1 MRVKVGALEPL
12 GDRALG
18 EARAREL
25 SDVLGH
31 VAHALERGAHS
42 EGGDHDA
49 QVAGDGLLAGEDL
62 DRELVE
68 LEGLLVDDGVG
79 LDDLFGE
86 RDVARAERAG
96 GAVDRDGHE
105 VGDLD
110 QSALNV
116 LEGLVE
122 YFAHGR
128 VPSSSAARHGVSRNP
143 RDSSQR
149 RLTSGAV
156 TVNSSLCCD
165 SHGGERPVTVEGRPY
180 AGGMEQPQLVLL
192 ALLAGLLIGAAVVG
206 LVVAALRAR
215 DRSLAQ
221 TSAEVPE
228 GVEAMLGAMDDPA
241 FVCDTS
247 STVLALSPAAEV
259 FGAHAGEVISSEEL
273 KRVARVARDTGS
285 GIAENLRL
293 RRGAAPA
300 EPRLV
305 AVRAT
310 PISGR
315 LTLVVLRDIT
325 ERERVEEMRRDFVAN
340 TSHELKTPVGAVSL
354 LSEAIE
360 FAADDPAQVRHFASR
375 LQAEVTRLAA
385 LVNRILSLSRLQAS
399 DELRDVRDV
408 SIDEVVTAA
417 VEGYA
422 IQADAAQVT
431 VRPRRHQGCCG
442 ARRLTEAVGN
452 LVANAIAYSPEG
464 SKVGVGVKL
473 DDTVV
478 EIAVTDRGI
487 GIPESDQHRVFERFY
502 RADQARSRRTGGTG
516 LGLSIVKHAVQR
528 HGGEVRLWSRP
539 DRGSTFTIRL
549 PMSEAPDL
557 EGVRPKTPSQGPQ
570 ELRDDPV
577 PAKGDTA

>member
-1 MRVKVGALEPL
+1 
-12 GDRALG
+12 
-18 EARAREL
+18 
-25 SDVLGH
+25 
-31 VAHALERGAHS
+31 
-42 EGGDHDA
+42 
-49 QVAGDGLLAGEDL
+49 
-62 DRELVE
+62 
-68 LEGLLVDDGVG
+68 
-79 LDDLFGE
+79 
-86 RDVARAERAG
+86 
-96 GAVDRDGHE
+96 
-105 VGDLD
+105 
-110 QSALNV
+110 
-116 LEGLVE
+116 
-122 YFAHGR
+122 
-128 VPSSSAARHGVSRNP
+128 
-143 RDSSQR
+143 
-149 RLTSGAV
+149 
-156 TVNSSLCCD
+156 
-165 SHGGERPVTVEGRPY
+165 
-180 AGGMEQPQLVLL
+180 MEQPQLSLL
-192 ALLAGLLIGAAVVG
+192 ALLAGLLIGGAVVG
-206 LVVAALRAR
+206 LIAGAVRAR
-215 DRSLAQ
+215 NRTLAQ
-221 TSAEVPE
+221 TSTEVPE
-228 GVEAMLGAMDDPA
+228 GVEAMLDAMDDPA

-259 FGAHAGEVISSEEL
+259 FGVQAGEVIASEEL

-315 LTLVVLRDIT
+315 LTLLVLRDIT

-354 LSEAIE
+354 LAEAIE
-360 FAADDPAQVRHFASR
+360 SAADDPAQVRHFSTR
-375 LQAEVTRLAA
+375 LQAEVTRLSA
-385 LVNRILSLSRLQAS
+385 LVNRILSLSRLQAA

-417 VEGYA
+417 VEAYTV
-422 IQADAAQVT
+422 QADAAQVT
-431 VRPRRHQGCCG
+431 VVRGGTKGLWVRGEPQI
-442 ARRLTEAVGN
+442 LTEALGN

-473 DDTVV
+473 DDGVV

-528 HGGEVRLWSRP
+528 HGGEVRLWSKP
-539 DRGSTFTIRL
+539 ARGSTFTIRL
-549 PMSEAPDL
+549 PLSETPDL
-557 EGVRPKTPSQGPQ
+557 DGARSKPRRKGRKATAAIAA
-570 ELRDDPV
+570 